1 LLLVSP
7 ADASK
12 LGSGTLSL
20 TDALAQVSPLQK
32 VEGISSADAAAFPF
46 TLKVGEKVAFS
57 TFGFLSNGQGKNM
70 KLDRTVMSALPGAS
84 NCLAGAAAPA
94 PAPAPSSSSSAP
106 VAPPAPATTSAK
118 PSTTPAAPATT
129 SSPVYASRFVT
140 STRPASSASTT
151 V

>member
-12 LGSGTLSL
+12 LGSGILSL

-94 PAPAPSSSSSAP
+94 PSSSSSAP